1 MRELRAAE
9 TLKADQRKVLKSLE
23 SDTTT
28 IGAGRL
34 ERESCVHSVFHM

>member
-9 TLKADQRKVLKSLE
+9 TLKADQKKVLKSLE

-28 IGAGRL
+28 ISAGRL